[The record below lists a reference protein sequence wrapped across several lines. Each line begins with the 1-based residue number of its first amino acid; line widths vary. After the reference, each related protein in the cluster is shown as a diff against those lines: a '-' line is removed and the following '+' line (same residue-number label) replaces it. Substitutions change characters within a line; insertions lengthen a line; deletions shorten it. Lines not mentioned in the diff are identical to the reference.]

1 MYSIEFRRA
10 ILKLYQYFNSM
21 RKVSKCMNVSIA
33 SISRWNNRLEP
44 KTRIRIKS
52 KTSEALRAF
61 VVHLAVSK
69 VCLTCKQ
76 ISTIVATDFGFSISR
91 QLVHVILKSSN
102 VSFKRIRT
110 RGISKTKE
118 SKTQEFLKNYNDIHQ
133 DTLVVSIDESGFN
146 QKSHCTYGYA
156 FKGTKAIVNHA
167 TSKESRHV
175 SLLLSISNK
184 GDKYFLLTDDN
195 VNGDCFA
202 AFIKKLPYPSN
213 TILLL
218 DNCSI
223 HKTKM
228 VKEVAMLKGYILMF
242 IPPYS
247 PEFNPIELVF
257 GFIKNKYYRSRL
269 EEGSLKIIDVVNS
282 ITSKISKYLIK
293 NCFDHVLK
301 TFIKP
306 FKNK

>member
-1 MYSIEFRRA
+1 MYSIEYRKA
-10 ILKLYQYFNSM
+10 ILKLYQYFKSM

-44 KTRIRIKS
+44 KTRIRNKS
-52 KTSEALRAF
+52 KASEALRVF

-76 ISTIVATDFGFSISR
+76 ISTIVATEFGFSISR
-91 QLVHVILKSSN
+91 QLIHVILKSSG
-102 VSFKRIRT
+102 VTFKRIRT

-118 SKTQEFLKNYNDIHQ
+118 SKTQDFLNNYNELSK

-156 FKGTKAIVNHA
+156 YKGNKAIINHA
-167 TSKESRHV
+167 TSKESRHI
-175 SLLLSISNK
+175 SLILAISNK
-184 GDKYFLLTDDN
+184 GGKHFLLTDDS

-202 AFIKKLPYPSN
+202 TFIKRLPYPPK

-223 HKTKM
+223 HKTKIVNEA
-228 VKEVAMLKGYILMF
+228 VKVKGYNLMF

-269 EEGSLKIIDVVNS
+269 EEGSLKMINVINS
-282 ITSKISKYLIK
+282 ITSKISTCLIK
-293 NCFDHVLK
+293 NCFNHVLK
-301 TFIKP
+301 TYIKP
-306 FKNK
+306 IKDN